1 MDFFFYLRNA
11 IYVVYFHTRHDPPQ
25 DCTISCQLACKRTSM
40 LGAELPL
47 RFDALK
53 AISLQISTPDW
64 KKFRTIPKIPT
75 PSAVTPV
82 NIDI

>member
-1 MDFFFYLRNA
+1 MVFFTKCDIRCLFPHLSRPTAGLHN
-11 IYVVYFHTRHDPPQ
+11 ILSTRLQ
-25 DCTISCQLACKRTSM
+25 ANLM

-53 AISLQISTPDW
+53 AISLQIYTPDW
-64 KKFRTIPKIPT
+64 QKFRTIPKIPT
-75 PSAVTPV
+75 PSAVPPV